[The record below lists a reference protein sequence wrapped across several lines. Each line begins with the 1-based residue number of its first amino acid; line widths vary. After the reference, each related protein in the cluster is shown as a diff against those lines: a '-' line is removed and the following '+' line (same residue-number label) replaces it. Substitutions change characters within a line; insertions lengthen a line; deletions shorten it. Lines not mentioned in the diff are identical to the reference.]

1 MSRTWYDIEKHLQKA
16 LRCYICMPKKICL
29 LKLWGSKN
37 HRTLEMTE
45 FKKADFGDFN
55 NFEKNIRM

>member
-29 LKLWGSKN
+29 LKLWGSEIIG
-37 HRTLEMTE
+37 H
-45 FKKADFGDFN
+45 
-55 NFEKNIRM
+55 